1 MLLTQ
6 ARLEI
11 AGQAVLLPAVT
22 LCCVWFWS
30 LSRPSA
36 LPPPMVFLIGLLM
49 DLLGY
54 LPLGVGA
61 LTLLV
66 TQAAALGLRRPL
78 SSRGLILIWGVFAAV
93 AAAASL
99 LIWCMVMLLTFRRLS
114 PDPMIFLAIFTAALF
129 PVLAVPLAA
138 TSGGRRRPIVD
149 PERE

>member
-6 ARLEI
+6 APLEI
-11 AGQAVLLPAVT
+11 PGQAVLLPAVT

-36 LPPPMVFLIGLLM
+36 VPPPVVFLIGLLM

-66 TQAAALGLRRPL
+66 VQAAALALRRAL
-78 SSRGLILIWGVFAAV
+78 SSRGLILIWVVFAAV

-99 LIWCMVMLLTFRRLS
+99 LIWCMVMVLTFRRLS
-114 PDPMIFLAIFTAALF
+114 PDPMIFLAILTAAAF
-129 PVLAVPLAA
+129 PVLAVPLAV
-138 TSGGRRRPIVD
+138 TSGGQRRPIVD